1 MGMARTNRGKPFADH
16 QLTRMIRESAY
27 QAWQS
32 GRSAYSRVGSESSR
46 LAGSVL
52 SIGERID
59 REAKSRVFEARAS
72 AAQAWD
78 RLESAF
84 VHRVAR
90 ALNALQIPTARDVHE
105 LNSRVEALQKAIV
118 ALERRAVQASP
129 PRSGTTSRGK
139 APARRQPAVRAAGKA
154 PLRARTSSGT

>member
-1 MGMARTNRGKPFADH
+1 MARTSGGRPFADY
-16 QLTRMIRESAY
+16 QLTRMVRASAY
-27 QAWQS
+27 QAWHA
-32 GRSAYSRVGSESSR
+32 GRGAYARVDSESSR
-46 LAGSVL
+46 LVASVQ

-105 LNSRVEALQKAIV
+105 LNSRVAALQKAIV

-129 PRSGTTSRGK
+129 PGSGTTSRGK

-154 PLRARTSSGT
+154 PLRARTSFGT